1 MSYDALLIHHVE
13 IRRRDGRLDRFK
25 QPVDELP
32 VATITR
38 GRIDTPSGGERFTE
52 RSRDVVIYSHKLFL
66 PAGTELYEADRV
78 TVRRSATGD
87 VLCDDGEVTEVQVVD
102 DSRGPHHVEAKLMCR
117 KTGDPL
123 NDPPR
128 PPSG

>member
-1 MSYDALLIHHVE
+1 VSYDALLIHHVE
-13 IRRRDGRLDRFK
+13 IRRRTGALDRFK
-25 QPVDELP
+25 QPIDTMPV
-32 VATITR
+32 VATIP
-38 GRIDTPSGGERFTE
+38 GRIDVPSGGERFTE

-87 VLCDDGEVTEVQVVD
+87 VLCEDGEVTEVQVVD
-102 DSRGPHHVEAKLMCR
+102 DSSGPHHVEAKLMCR

-123 NDPPR
+123 HDPP
-128 PPSG
+128 SHG